1 MKKTLFLLTF
11 VFLTITLCFG
21 QNKKVPRNLKQAVT
35 FLNSDC
41 SDSLKEIIKLTA
53 DTDLKALSY
62 PWGEYKTIYNWT
74 SNDNA
79 NSKIVNYLKKQGISY
94 YEETVILIA
103 FKQFLLGQ
111 KIDENSIFKPYQEIE
126 KKWAAEDEVR
136 FTSDSLRGV
145 YIPKNLED
153 CFTQIDSFW
162 PDSTKI
168 KVRQWTED
176 EFSGRAHFG
185 FGMWMRNNWQLWGG
199 SRLSKYFN
207 SYGIHHP
214 DDMSGIILDSYHR
227 YLNNKAIQLDEQ
239 IKFYEDYWEKSKKQE
254 LESKQEE
261 FAEYNVGD
269 TVLFNYNLGY
279 STPEQEEKDD
289 DDICIAK
296 GKILEK
302 DEVKFILRV
311 RLIESCDKKGIIYY
325 DNKNSQ
331 SYNKKTKKWEKPK
344 KRIIKRMKNGQEKW
358 FNYEDWQTND

>member
-1 MKKTLFLLTF
+1 MKKTLLLLTF

-21 QNKKVPRNLKQAVT
+21 QNKKVPKNLKQAVT

-41 SDSLKEIIKLTA
+41 SDSLKAIIKLTE

-62 PWGEYKTIYNWT
+62 PWGEYKTINNWT

-111 KIDENSIFKPYQEIE
+111 KIDENSIFKPYQVIE
-126 KKWAAEDEVR
+126 KKWAAEDKVR

-162 PDSTKI
+162 PDSTKT
-168 KVRQWTED
+168 KVRQWTEE
-176 EFSGRAHFG
+176 EFSGRVHLG
-185 FGMWMRNNWQLWGG
+185 FGMWMRNNWQLWSG

-207 SYGIHHP
+207 SYGIYHP

-227 YLNNKAIQLDEQ
+227 YLNNKAIQFDEQ
-239 IKFYEDYWEKSKKQE
+239 IKFCKDYWEKSEKQD

-302 DEVKFILRV
+302 DKVKFMLRV

-325 DNKNSQ
+325 DNENSQ
-331 SYNKKTKKWEKPK
+331 SYNTKTKKWEKPK
-344 KRIIKRMKNGQEKW
+344 KRIIKRMKNGQENW
-358 FNYEDWQTND
+358 FNYGDWQTND